1 VRIWSFHPKY
11 LDRQGLIAL
20 WREALLAQK
29 VLRGETRGYKH
40 HPQLL
45 RFRSQYD
52 PVAAIAK
59 YLEYVF
65 AEAVT
70 RGYNFDRHKIEG
82 RRINVQI
89 PVSRDQL
96 LYEWEH
102 LKGKLLSRDPERFRE
117 YQQVNEPEPHPLF
130 KIAEGEVE
138 DWERRK

>member
-1 VRIWSFHPKY
+1 MRIWSLHPKY

-20 WREALLAQK
+20 WRETLLAQK
-29 VLRGETRGYKH
+29 VLRGDTRGYKH

-45 RFRSQYD
+45 RFQSQYD
-52 PVAAIAK
+52 PVAAIAA

-65 AEAVT
+65 TEAVK
-70 RGYNFDRHKIEG
+70 RGYNFDRHKIEFS
-82 RRINVQI
+82 RINLEI

-102 LKGKLLSRDPERFRE
+102 LKGKLQSRDPERYRAC
-117 YQQVNEPEPHPLF
+117 QKVNEPEPHPLF
-130 KIAEGEVE
+130 KIVEGEIE

>member
-1 VRIWSFHPKY
+1 MRIWSFHPKY

-65 AEAVT
+65 AEVVT

-82 RRINVQI
+82 RRMNL
-89 PVSRDQL
+89 PA
-96 LYEWEH
+96 
-102 LKGKLLSRDPERFRE
+102 
-117 YQQVNEPEPHPLF
+117 
-130 KIAEGEVE
+130 AETAGYP
-138 DWERRK
+138 KNS